1 MAVNF
6 HVALEN
12 KTLYRLLYT
21 VKIKLQEYYN
31 ERKICSGK
39 KKQMIKPVK
48 GQQAREKLWS
58 ENWRDL

>member
-48 GQQAREKLWS
+48 GQQAREKL
-58 ENWRDL
+58 